1 MVWLSWQEELRMVPG
16 MARLVWAPGHPFQIR
31 RPWRLQMQSDE
42 QAIREVHTTWIDAVN
57 AGDLPRLLGL
67 MTDDVAFLAPG
78 QPPVGREGFPARF
91 SGGHQQFRINCISEL
106 QEIVVAGNI
115 AHTVSKDSLSL
126 TSRAGGQTSRLAG
139 DRLTIYRKQP
149 DGRWLLARDA
159 HTLAPVGP

>member
-1 MVWLSWQEELRMVPG
+1 
-16 MARLVWAPGHPFQIR
+16 
-31 RPWRLQMQSDE
+31 MQSDE

-67 MTDDVAFLAPG
+67 MTDDVVFLTPG
-78 QPPVGREGFPARF
+78 QPPLGREDFPARF

-106 QEIVVAGNI
+106 QEIVVAGNV
-115 AHTVSKDSLSL
+115 AHTLSKDSLSL
-126 TSRAGGQTSRLAG
+126 TSRAGEGTSRLAG

-159 HTLAPVGP
+159 HTLAPVAP